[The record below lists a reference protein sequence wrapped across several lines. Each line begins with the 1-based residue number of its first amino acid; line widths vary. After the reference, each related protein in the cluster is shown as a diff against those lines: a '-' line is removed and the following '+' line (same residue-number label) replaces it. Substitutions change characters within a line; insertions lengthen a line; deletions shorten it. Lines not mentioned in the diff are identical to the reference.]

1 MEESKKLVDQ
11 VEEPVDPDTLSFE
24 QKVVHTHAQRI
35 QELKAS
41 AEQTVKD
48 DTAKRERYLNALD
61 KANELLVESEGK
73 VKAEYCAR
81 ELAIQK
87 LGVEGLKNQARKMA
101 ESPEFQKTLA
111 VNVNQELIRNFIVDH
126 NNPKKALDNIFSA
139 LNQQAEK
146 EIQKTTQKKKQTKEL
161 GSAGGNE
168 LNMVKRESK

>member
-1 MEESKKLVDQ
+1 M
-11 VEEPVDPDTLSFE
+11 
-24 QKVVHTHAQRI
+24 
-35 QELKAS
+35 
-41 AEQTVKD
+41 
-48 DTAKRERYLNALD
+48 
-61 KANELLVESEGK
+61 ESEGK

-81 ELAIQK
+81 ELAIQN
-87 LGVEGLKNQARKMA
+87 LGAEGVKNQARKMA

-111 VNVNQELIRNFIVDH
+111 VNVNQELIRNFIADH

-168 LNMVKRESK
+168 LNVVKRESK